1 MYFYFMI
8 KYWQMEIKKLSF
20 LKFHAGPFL
29 KHPAKKDHLHLFLYC
44 IRFAAEIKGKIFLN
58 TYSLFDNFM
67 TKR

>member
-29 KHPAKKDHLHLFLYC
+29 KHPAKKDHLHLFC
-44 IRFAAEIKGKIFLN
+44 IVSDLLQKFKTKFSKYIFII
-58 TYSLFDNFM
+58 
-67 TKR
+67 

>member
-44 IRFAAEIKGKIFLN
+44 IRFAAEIKGKIF
-58 TYSLFDNFM
+58 
-67 TKR
+67 